1 MNEETLEEPTEPQEE
16 KPTKKKA
23 GLQDGRQTP
32 VYRVLQM
39 VNLTSDH
46 QTYRPGQIVDL
57 SHLPQASI
65 RYFLDRRIFETADG
79 EPANVP
85 GNPAEPCK
93 NC

>member
-1 MNEETLEEPTEPQEE
+1 MSEETQEEQPQEE
-16 KPTKKKA
+16 KPKPKV

-32 VYRVLQM
+32 VYRVLQT
-39 VNLTSDH
+39 VVLSTDR
-46 QTYRPGQIVDL
+46 QIYQAGQIVDL
-57 SHLPQASI
+57 SHLPQESI

-85 GNPAEPCK
+85 AKSAPPCK

>member
-1 MNEETLEEPTEPQEE
+1 MSEETKETPPTEPE
-16 KPTKKKA
+16 KKPKV
-23 GLQDGRQTP
+23 GLKDGRQTP

-46 QTYRPGQIVDL
+46 QTYVPGQIVDL
-57 SHLPQASI
+57 SHLPQESI

>member
-1 MNEETLEEPTEPQEE
+1 MSEETKEAQPTEEPQEE
-16 KPTKKKA
+16 RPKKV

-46 QTYRPGQIVDL
+46 QTYVPGQIVDL
-57 SHLPQASI
+57 SHLPQESI
-65 RYFLDRRIFETADG
+65 RYFLDRHIFETADG

>member
-1 MNEETLEEPTEPQEE
+1 MTDEPTEEQPTEAA
-16 KPTKKKA
+16 KPAPKP
-23 GLQDGRQTP
+23 GLKDGRQNPT
-32 VYRVLQM
+32 YRVLQM
-39 VNLTSDH
+39 VNLTSDR

-65 RYFLDRRIFETADG
+65 RYFLDRKVFETADG

-85 GNPAEPCK
+85 GNPAPPCK

>member
-1 MNEETLEEPTEPQEE
+1 MSEETKETQPTEPKE
-16 KPTKKKA
+16 KPKVC
-23 GLQDGRQTP
+23 LQDGRQTP

-57 SHLPQASI
+57 SHLPQESI
-65 RYFLDRRIFETADG
+65 RYFLDRHIFETADG

-93 NC
+93 SC